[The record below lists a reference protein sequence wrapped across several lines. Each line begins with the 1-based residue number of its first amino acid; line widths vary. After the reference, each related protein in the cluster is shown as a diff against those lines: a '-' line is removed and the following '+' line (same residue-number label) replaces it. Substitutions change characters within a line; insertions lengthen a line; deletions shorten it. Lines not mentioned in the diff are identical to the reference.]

1 MVVGRMKATRPDHR
15 LERGEYLSRS
25 REFALRGQDLP
36 QAKLL
41 DLDVIEIRSMKRQR
55 ESLLKHIRDN
65 LSNEAICKRY
75 GIHPRT
81 LEKIMSRET
90 WSHLP

>member
-1 MVVGRMKATRPDHR
+1 MKQSRPDHR
-15 LERGEYLSRS
+15 LERGEYLSRTK
-25 REFALRGQDLP
+25 EFALRGQDLP

-41 DLDVIEIRSMKRQR
+41 EMDVIEIRSMKRQR
-55 ESLLKHIRDN
+55 DNMLEYIKEN
-65 LSNEAICKRY
+65 LSNDVICAKH

-81 LEKIMSRET
+81 LEKILSRET